1 MNKIIKI
8 FQKNNGLIYNN
19 QSFNEDEDLYS
30 LISYQN
36 ESNGE
41 LKSIPSFTD
50 SNYDIDSVNSE
61 LKKRKSI
68 IKRGLSLSPLNKNN
82 NNQKIINNS
91 DIYHD
96 NNNYDKNKFY
106 GSSEEDSNCE
116 KDIIYEEKD
125 DEEANDFNSSRK
137 SNDSD
142 SKSYDNKK
150 QLTPF
155 KEDEINQEIYPN
167 EVIYDE
173 KHYKKIKN
181 EINNIQYDFKLDFL
195 TEKNNYLISTKEK
208 NSLIRTKEKNISN
221 YSICSTEI
229 SFSLHSEYENL
240 NELSDYKYSKDL
252 KLRKKI
258 RNIFEK
264 KEKKN
269 EKKEEDEEKE
279 NYILFFSKKSSSEED
294 IKPKIRNKRRS
305 ISYFESK
312 HKKINEIIKKIES
325 NTLQR
330 KKFKKDTKNVILN
343 SQTTNFNQSK
353 FNTQK
358 KKRQKNLLTTIN
370 KNIERNQ
377 INLNNPELF
386 YSEYFQEILD
396 KKKEEK
402 GNNNSFNKEMEA
414 FRNKLQRKNTLS
426 KFNSSKNIKVKFNEI
441 ISE

>member
-8 FQKNNGLIYNN
+8 FQNNNGLIYNK

-68 IKRGLSLSPLNKNN
+68 IKKGLSSSPFNKNN

-91 DIYHD
+91 DIYND
-96 NNNYDKNKFY
+96 NNNYGKNKFY

-137 SNDSD
+137 SDHSD
-142 SKSYDNKK
+142 SKSYDNNKK

-155 KEDEINQEIYPN
+155 KEHEINQEIYPN

-195 TEKNNYLISTKEK
+195 TEKNNYLLRTKE
-208 NSLIRTKEKNISN
+208 NNYLIRTKEKNFSN

-252 KLRKKI
+252 KLREKI

-279 NYILFFSKKSSSEED
+279 NYILLFSKKSSSEED

-312 HKKINEIIKKIES
+312 HKKINEIIKKNES
-325 NTLQR
+325 NTSQR
-330 KKFKKDTKNVILN
+330 KQFKKYTQNVILN
-343 SQTTNFNQSK
+343 SQTTK
-353 FNTQK
+353 
-358 KKRQKNLLTTIN
+358 
-370 KNIERNQ
+370 
-377 INLNNPELF
+377 
-386 YSEYFQEILD
+386 
-396 KKKEEK
+396 
-402 GNNNSFNKEMEA
+402 
-414 FRNKLQRKNTLS
+414 
-426 KFNSSKNIKVKFNEI
+426 
-441 ISE
+441 